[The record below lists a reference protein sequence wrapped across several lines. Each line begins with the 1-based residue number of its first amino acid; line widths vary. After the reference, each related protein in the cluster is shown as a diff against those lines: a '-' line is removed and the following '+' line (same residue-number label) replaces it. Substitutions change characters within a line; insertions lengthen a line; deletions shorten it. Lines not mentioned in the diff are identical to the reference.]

1 VRLLAKPAGMIASAV
16 SGRIRAICTSP
27 SLLPNILLVLF
38 SYLVIASAW
47 SQEDAYITLRT
58 VDNFL
63 HGFGLRWNPAERVQ
77 SYTHPLWMMALC
89 LGVAI
94 VRDPFIA
101 TILCSFVSVGVLLII
116 ICRHFQTQQLALILA
131 LLIASKAFM
140 DYTTGGLEN
149 PLSYLLLA
157 AYCVE
162 FFRFSDTG
170 ERKAAHFARLIVLV
184 ALLFVTRQDLAV
196 LVGPSIFWVF
206 FTYCRQEG
214 LPKTLAITAVASL
227 PAIAWCVFSLIYYGF
242 LVPNT
247 AFAKLGHGITRIA
260 LIKHGL
266 AYLLNSLRLDPIT
279 LLICL
284 ISCVVCLRRG
294 RWSDLPLALGSV
306 AYVAYVM
313 IIGGDFMSGRF
324 LSSPYLIS
332 ALCIV
337 RSFDAS
343 SPVAVK
349 VLRFSLLALLVY
361 CVGMPHSP
369 IRTIGMYDVSA
380 GWWFDDWITDKRGND
395 SERASITLYIRH
407 MAGAV
412 KFPNSPWYEEG
423 LSFRQADERVVVRDN
438 TIGLFGYAAGPTKL
452 IVDPLGLS
460 DPLLS
465 RLPMCPGQEWR
476 PGHIR
481 REIPSGYLETLR
493 GGRNVLDDP
502 DLREFYD
509 KIVVITRERIWSAH
523 RLKTIFQINTGKFD
537 HLIEG
542 YLKRSDT
549 KRCRGDAVAS
559 LFQGQQP

>member
-1 VRLLAKPAGMIASAV
+1 MRLLAKPTGMIASAV
-16 SGRIRAICTSP
+16 SGRIRAIRTSP
-27 SLLPNILLVLF
+27 SLLPNILLVLV

-77 SYTHPLWMMALC
+77 SYTHPLWMMALS

-101 TILCSFVSVGVLLII
+101 TILCSFVSVGVMLII
-116 ICRHFQTQQLALILA
+116 ICRHFRTQQLTLILA

-162 FFRFSDTG
+162 FFRFSDSE
-170 ERKAAHFARLIVLV
+170 ERKAAHFARLIVFA
-184 ALLFVTRQDLAV
+184 ALLFVTRQDLV
-196 LVGPSIFWVF
+196 LLVGPSIFWVF
-206 FTYCRQEG
+206 ITYCRQEG
-214 LPKTLAITAVASL
+214 LPKTLAITAIASL

-247 AFAKLGHGITRIA
+247 AFAKLGHGIPRIT
-260 LIKHGL
+260 LIKYGL

-279 LLICL
+279 LVICL

-294 RWSDLPLALGSV
+294 RWLDLPLALGSV
-306 AYVAYVM
+306 AYVAYVV

-324 LSSPYLIS
+324 LSYPYLIS

-337 RSFDAS
+337 RSFDAW

-361 CVGMPHSP
+361 CVGMPYSP
-369 IRTIGMYDVSA
+369 IRTIGMYHVPPE
-380 GWWFDDWITDKRGND
+380 WWFDGWITDKRGND

-423 LSFRQADERVVVRDN
+423 LSFRQADERVVVREN

-465 RLPMCPGQEWR
+465 HLPMCPGREWR

-509 KIVVITRERIWSAH
+509 KVVVITREGIWSVH
-523 RLKTIFQINTGKFD
+523 RLKTILQMNIGKFD

-542 YLKRSDT
+542 YLRSDT
-549 KRCRGDAVAS
+549 KRCRGDAAKVY
-559 LFQGQQP
+559 

>member
-1 VRLLAKPAGMIASAV
+1 MRLLAKPAGMIASTV
-16 SGRIRAICTSP
+16 SGRIRAIRTSP

-101 TILCSFVSVGVLLII
+101 TILCSFVSVGVMLVI
-116 ICRHFQTQQLALILA
+116 ICRHFRTQQLALILA

-162 FFRFSDTG
+162 FFRFSGTG
-170 ERKAAHFARLIVLV
+170 ERKAAHVARLIMFV
-184 ALLFVTRQDLAV
+184 ALLFVTRQDLAL

-206 FTYCRQEG
+206 ITYCRQEG
-214 LPKTLAITAVASL
+214 LPKTLAVTAIASL
-227 PAIAWCVFSLIYYGF
+227 PAIAWCVFSFIYYGF

-247 AFAKLGHGITRIA
+247 AFAKLSHGITRIA
-260 LIKHGL
+260 LIKQGL

-279 LLICL
+279 LPISLIA
-284 ISCVVCLRRG
+284 CVVCLRRG

-306 AYVAYVM
+306 AYVAYVV

-324 LSSPYLIS
+324 LSCPYLIS
-332 ALCIV
+332 TLCIV

-343 SPVAVK
+343 SPVAVR

-361 CVGMPHSP
+361 CVGMPLSS
-369 IRTIGMYDVSA
+369 IRKIGAYHVDAESV
-380 GWWFDDWITDKRGND
+380 DDGITDKRGND
-395 SERASITLYIRH
+395 SERMSMTMYIRH

-423 LSFRQADERVVVRDN
+423 LSFRQADERVVVRD

-465 RLPMCPGQEWR
+465 HLPMACPDRKWR

-509 KIVVITRERIWSAH
+509 KVVVITRERIWSAH
-523 RLKTIFQINTGKFD
+523 RLKTIFQINSGKFD

-542 YLKRSDT
+542 YSKRSDT

>member
-1 VRLLAKPAGMIASAV
+1 VRLLAKPAGMIAPAV
-16 SGRIRAICTSP
+16 SGQIRAIRTSP
-27 SLLPNILLVLF
+27 SLLPNVLLVLF

-101 TILCSFVSVGVLLII
+101 TILCSFVSVGALLII
-116 ICRHFQTQQLALILA
+116 ICRHFRTQQLALILA

-184 ALLFVTRQDLAV
+184 ALLFVTRQDLIL

-206 FTYCRQEG
+206 ITYCRQEG
-214 LPKTLAITAVASL
+214 LPKTLAVTAIASL
-227 PAIAWCVFSLIYYGF
+227 PAIAWCVFSFIYYGF

-260 LIKHGL
+260 LIKQGL
-266 AYLLNSLRLDPIT
+266 VYLLNSLRLDPIT
-279 LLICL
+279 LLICF

-294 RWSDLPLALGSV
+294 RWLDLSLALGSV
-306 AYVAYVM
+306 AYIAYVV

-324 LSSPYLIS
+324 LSCPYLIS

-361 CVGMPHSP
+361 SVGMPYSP

-380 GWWFDDWITDKRGND
+380 GIWFDDWITDKRSND
-395 SERASITLYIRH
+395 SKRASITLYMRH

-423 LSFRQADERVVVRDN
+423 LSLRQADERVVVQDS
-438 TIGLFGYAAGPTKL
+438 IGLFGYAAGPTKL

-465 RLPMCPGQEWR
+465 HLPIACPGKWR

-523 RLKTIFQINTGKFD
+523 RLKTILQINTGKFN

-549 KRCRGDAVAS
+549 KRCCD
-559 LFQGQQP
+559 QK